1 MPVER
6 TGQKVFARDLDDE
19 DFDEIE
25 SLDEDEIAA
34 PQSRTKSHSV
44 TTPSGATLPLMTSAE
59 AQRYNDLAQR
69 YQKDNMFKNVADL
82 LELDRLLTLEIMTFR
97 WSNWILRGEDYDG
110 EPVNA
115 SEIQKT
121 IREYSKAIIEIKST
135 LAIDKKHRDA
145 ANGTTVAEYW
155 RNLLRR
161 GHEMGVHRDEQI
173 IMAWNILN
181 DIRAKI
187 TLHKNST
194 PTERT
199 EFEVHAGQILEYI
212 ESLFPQL
219 DELDE
224 AFRKNQRIW
233 IVEELQ

>member
-6 TGQKVFARDLDDE
+6 TGHKVFARDLDD
-19 DFDEIE
+19 DFEE
-25 SLDEDEIAA
+25 LEELDEDELAA
-34 PQSRTKSHSV
+34 PQSRAKSHSV
-44 TTPSGATLPLMTSAE
+44 TTPSGASLPLMTLAE
-59 AQRYNDLAQR
+59 AQRYEDLSDR

-82 LELDRLLTLEIMTFR
+82 LELDRLLTLEIMSFR
-97 WSNWILRGEDYDG
+97 WSNWLLRGEDYDG

-115 SEIQKT
+115 SEIQKA
-121 IREYSKAIIEIKST
+121 IREYSKAILEIKGA

-161 GHEMGVHRDEQI
+161 GKEMGVHRDEQV

-181 DIRAKI
+181 EIRAKI

-233 IVEELQ
+233 VVSELQ